1 MQFKFMSSVY
11 NTIVLAQLGSK
22 TEHFHLPQ
30 QMLVFLSQ
38 YVFLVS
44 PPTFLSVFLME
55 LKTCRSV

>member
-1 MQFKFMSSVY
+1 MSSVY

-55 LKTCRSV
+55 LKTCRFV